1 MWLFVKKKK
10 NILKY
15 LLLIIGAIVVL
26 YFVVKAIII
35 MNFNN
40 KFNLLG
46 DVPIEEKNI
55 NTINLEEN
63 EYYNFNSIKLRNVF
77 ENYTTYNKSQTGVG
91 LSSNDERKIF
101 ISSSVVDIV
110 DYYTSEQIN
119 NFKKSGL
126 ENSIDLYEKFKNK
139 ERVNLF
145 SFRDNLLDSIN
156 LYNSLDVSDYFND
169 HSKVKEVEFGM
180 IDGNNYILYIQDNNF
195 TAISIYKNNKIEYSI
210 SFVNFEK
217 SDVYNLI
224 NTIKLD

>member
-1 MWLFVKKKK
+1 MKKKK

>member
-1 MWLFVKKKK
+1 MKKKK
-10 NILKY
+10 TILKY

-77 ENYTTYNKSQTGVG
+77 ENYITYNKSQTGVG